1 MHKKINFRNFGFYFV
16 MIFFIFSCMDPVID
30 TDDSYSDF
38 LEIDASEYLN
48 NPNEGFTNGG
58 FEDGLAFWGGNRD
71 QFNNDVQNIGIVEID
86 TADTIVQAIE
96 GNKCLKLTS
105 QSGAVGIY
113 RYFEYTPGDTIEYT
127 FSYYVRTPAQNIRNS
142 PAFNLQVFLTATDND
157 ANFLEFSDTY
167 YSIGNV
173 DPNLEIYADN
183 EWHTVTATFTNNSL
197 EAVGNYLQVRI
208 GEWSNWDWDYDYPR
222 SISVLLD
229 DFKVEVKKSKNSKPS
244 DFSILHPVSG
254 DAFNLDT
261 IVNFQTIPFS
271 WEPSTDSDTVSYT
284 NRLVCKV
291 VCDGALISKGFES
304 FSMNEVWDPVLEQQI
319 TRKMPQGYGLFASNW
334 GSLQTFN
341 NLTHQYVNS
350 SVVDSVARTGMH
362 SLKMEDVESNDAVYH
377 HSTLIYRLSEVNN
390 NFNKDR
396 IRPGSELTIRGYMMT
411 PSSDKISG
419 ENHAELI
426 IYSYTDLWNIST
438 SQVINKNYS
447 PDIWHPFEV
456 TVVVPEHRA
465 WPNTATVYAGFR
477 YSQFAGG
484 SGSVY
489 FDDVTISTSD
499 PMTFFVTDYYD
510 VLTSNTSTIMSAS
523 YLKNLFSYIVDDLSG
538 ITFSQ
543 VDFEWGLIATDQN
556 HEVMATNS
564 PITFTV
570 IDSTFNDIDNTMM
583 QIGPDVQDM
592 DFNSLNEIL
601 GAK

>member
-1 MHKKINFRNFGFYFV
+1 MYKKINFRNFGFYFV

-48 NPNEGFTNGG
+48 NPNEGFVNGG

-127 FSYYVRTPAQNIRNS
+127 FSYYVRTPAGYIRNS

-244 DFSILHPVSG
+244 DFNILHPISG

-271 WEPSTDSDTVSYT
+271 WEPSIDSDTVSYT

-304 FSMNEVWDPVLEQQI
+304 YSMNEVWDPVLEQQI
-319 TRKMPQGYGLFASNW
+319 TRKMPQGWGIFASNW
-334 GSLQTFN
+334 FSLQTIN

-350 SVVDSVARTGMH
+350 AVVDSVARTGMH
-362 SLKMEDVESNDAVYH
+362 SLKMEHIESNNAVYH
-377 HSTLIYRLSEVNN
+377 HSTLMYRLSQVNDN
-390 NFNKDR
+390 LNKDR
-396 IRPGSELTIRGYMMT
+396 IRPGSELTIRGYIMT

-419 ENHAELI
+419 ENHAEFVI
-426 IYSYTDLWNIST
+426 FSATDIWNIST
-438 SQVINKNYS
+438 SQVINENYS

-456 TVVVPEHRA
+456 TVVIPEHRG
-465 WPNTATVYAGFR
+465 WPNTATVYEAGPLR
-477 YSQFAGG
+477 
-484 SGSVY
+484 
-489 FDDVTISTSD
+489 
-499 PMTFFVTDYYD
+499 
-510 VLTSNTSTIMSAS
+510 
-523 YLKNLFSYIVDDLSG
+523 
-538 ITFSQ
+538 
-543 VDFEWGLIATDQN
+543 
-556 HEVMATNS
+556 
-564 PITFTV
+564 
-570 IDSTFNDIDNTMM
+570 
-583 QIGPDVQDM
+583 
-592 DFNSLNEIL
+592 LN
-601 GAK
+601 

>member
-1 MHKKINFRNFGFYFV
+1 MHKKINFRNFGFYF
-16 MIFFIFSCMDPVID
+16 ITTFFIFSCMDPVID

-48 NPNEGFTNGG
+48 NPNEGFVNGG

-127 FSYYVRTPAQNIRNS
+127 FSYYVRTPAGYIRNS
-142 PAFNLQVFLTATDND
+142 PAFNLQVFLTATDED

-244 DFSILHPVSG
+244 DFNILHPVSG

-271 WEPSTDSDTVSYT
+271 WEPSIDSDTVSYT

-291 VCDGALISKGFES
+291 VCDGALVSKGFES

-319 TRKMPQGYGLFASNW
+319 TRKMPQGYDYLHLIGVLFKQS
-334 GSLQTFN
+334 
-341 NLTHQYVNS
+341 
-350 SVVDSVARTGMH
+350 
-362 SLKMEDVESNDAVYH
+362 
-377 HSTLIYRLSEVNN
+377 
-390 NFNKDR
+390 
-396 IRPGSELTIRGYMMT
+396 
-411 PSSDKISG
+411 
-419 ENHAELI
+419 I
-426 IYSYTDLWNIST
+426 I
-438 SQVINKNYS
+438 
-447 PDIWHPFEV
+447 
-456 TVVVPEHRA
+456 
-465 WPNTATVYAGFR
+465 
-477 YSQFAGG
+477 
-484 SGSVY
+484 
-489 FDDVTISTSD
+489 
-499 PMTFFVTDYYD
+499 
-510 VLTSNTSTIMSAS
+510 
-523 YLKNLFSYIVDDLSG
+523 
-538 ITFSQ
+538 
-543 VDFEWGLIATDQN
+543 
-556 HEVMATNS
+556 
-564 PITFTV
+564 
-570 IDSTFNDIDNTMM
+570 
-583 QIGPDVQDM
+583 
-592 DFNSLNEIL
+592 
-601 GAK
+601 